1 MKERL
6 YLTEL
11 ICLPGMVAGMLLA
24 AVALSLG
31 NSVLPNSFEKFV
43 PRQTLIVLAIAIATA
58 SILGLVSTFLAPRD
72 KRKSHDDSPG
82 GNHVL

>member
-1 MKERL
+1 MKERV
-6 YLTEL
+6 YFTEL

-24 AVALSLG
+24 AVVRSLG

-43 PRQTLIVLAIAIATA
+43 PRQTLIVLAIAIATT
-58 SILGLVSTFLAPRD
+58 SILGLVSTFLAPHD
-72 KRKSHDDSPG
+72 ERKSHDDFSG

>member
-1 MKERL
+1 MRGRS
-6 YLTEL
+6 YLAEL
-11 ICLPGMVAGMLLA
+11 IFLPGIVAGMLLA
-24 AVALSLG
+24 AAALSLA

-58 SILGLVSTFLAPRD
+58 SILGLVSTFLPSRD
-72 KRKSHDDSPG
+72 ERKSRDDSSG